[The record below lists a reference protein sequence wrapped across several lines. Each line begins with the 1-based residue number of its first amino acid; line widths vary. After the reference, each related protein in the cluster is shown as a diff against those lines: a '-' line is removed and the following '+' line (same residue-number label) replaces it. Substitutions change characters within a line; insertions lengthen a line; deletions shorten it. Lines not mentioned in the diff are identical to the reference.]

1 MGGHRAVPTSPGEGR
16 GANRSRQHPPGL
28 QPTAAAGVR
37 VRAGHGALMGGPGNN
52 EGTLVERRLL
62 ELAEDR
68 RRLAMIIEGTAAGTW
83 EWNVQTGQMR
93 INARWAEIV
102 GYRREDLEPVSQDT
116 FQALVHPDDLA
127 RSDAALEAHFQ
138 GHTDQ
143 YACLLR
149 MRHKDGRWIW
159 IHDRGRVFEWD
170 GQGRPLW
177 MAGAHDDV
185 TELQQARQDAAEMR
199 QRLQALVDASD
210 EVAVMATDP
219 QGTIT
224 LFNTGAERLLGYSAD
239 DVVGRVDPGI
249 FHEPEEMAVF
259 LAPLADAQGRLPTMF
274 QAMTAQ
280 AQGRTFSRQ
289 WTFLRKDGQ
298 RRQVRL
304 SISRMDGADG
314 QRIGYVGMAI
324 DITEMQQ
331 ARADARLAADK
342 FAGAFTSAALGMAL
356 VSLEG
361 RWLDVNNALCRIL
374 GYPREELLQVD
385 FQRLTHP
392 ADLQTDLALVQDLL
406 AGRRNYYHLEKRYL
420 NRDGNTIWAR
430 LSVSLVRNERGEPL
444 HFVSQIQ
451 DVTAQRS
458 SEQRLYETEQRS
470 RITLDAV
477 TDLVLSVTLEG
488 RIEYANAAAVRILAG
503 DNALALAG
511 HNVQDVLS
519 LTTEYAPG
527 SVLDVAVLLDP
538 DSNAV
543 DLHAD
548 LLMRMGTATVPVDLT
563 RAWLRDDDGQVRGA
577 VWVLRDDTQQ
587 RARQREARHLA
598 EIDPLTELGNRRGF
612 EAHLQQAI
620 TRVERTGQAASLM
633 FIDLDRFKPVN
644 DTWGHLAGDAVL
656 WAVASVLR
664 HGVRDSDIVARLG
677 GDEFAVIL
685 PGCGRRRAA
694 RIGRELLQTL
704 AALSIPWDT
713 TRLRIGASIGIAPLE
728 TGMTV
733 DEAVA
738 SADAQ
743 CYRAK
748 AMGRN
753 NVQVQGEL
761 GELPG
766 EDNEPG

>member
-1 MGGHRAVPTSPGEGR
+1 
-16 GANRSRQHPPGL
+16 
-28 QPTAAAGVR
+28 
-37 VRAGHGALMGGPGNN
+37 MGGPGNT
-52 EGTLVERRLL
+52 ESSRVEQRLL

-68 RRLAMIIEGTAAGTW
+68 RRLAMIIDGTAAGTW

-102 GYRREDLEPVSQDT
+102 GYRQDELEPVCQQT
-116 FQALVHPDDLA
+116 FITLVHPEDLA
-127 RSDAALEAHFQ
+127 RSDAALEAHFRGQ
-138 GHTDQ
+138 TDH

-210 EVAVMATDP
+210 EVAVIATDP

-249 FHEPEEMAVF
+249 FHEPDEIAVF
-259 LAPLADAQGRLPTMF
+259 LAPLVDGEGRLPTIF

-331 ARADARLAADK
+331 ARADARLAAEK

-361 RWLDVNNALCRIL
+361 RWLDVNDALCRIL

-392 ADLQTDLALVQDLL
+392 ADLQADLAHVQDLL
-406 AGRRNYYHLEKRYL
+406 AGRRNSYHLEKRYL
-420 NRDGNTIWAR
+420 DRDGNIIWAR

-451 DVTAQRS
+451 DITAQRS
-458 SEQRLYETEQRS
+458 SEQRLYESEQRS

-477 TDLVLSVTLEG
+477 TDLVLSVTLAG
-488 RIEYANAAAVRILAG
+488 RIEHANAAAVRMLAG
-503 DNALALAG
+503 DGALTLAG

-548 LLMRMGTATVPVDLT
+548 LLMRMGAATVPVDLT
-563 RAWLRDDDGQVRGA
+563 RAWLRDDEGHVRGA

-587 RARQREARHLA
+587 RARQREARQLA

-633 FIDLDRFKPVN
+633 FI
-644 DTWGHLAGDAVL
+644 TWTASSRSMTPGATWPAMPCCGPWPACCAMACAIRTSWRG
-656 WAVASVLR
+656 WA
-664 HGVRDSDIVARLG
+664 
-677 GDEFAVIL
+677 
-685 PGCGRRRAA
+685 
-694 RIGRELLQTL
+694 
-704 AALSIPWDT
+704 
-713 TRLRIGASIGIAPLE
+713 
-728 TGMTV
+728 
-733 DEAVA
+733 
-738 SADAQ
+738 
-743 CYRAK
+743 
-748 AMGRN
+748 AMSSR
-753 NVQVQGEL
+753 
-761 GELPG
+761 
-766 EDNEPG
+766 

>member
-1 MGGHRAVPTSPGEGR
+1 
-16 GANRSRQHPPGL
+16 
-28 QPTAAAGVR
+28 
-37 VRAGHGALMGGPGNN
+37 MGGPGNN
-52 EGTLVERRLL
+52 EGNLVERRLV

-102 GYRREDLEPVSQDT
+102 GYRQEELEPVNQDT
-116 FQALVHPDDLA
+116 FQSLVHPDDLA
-127 RSDAALEAHFQ
+127 RSDAALEEHFH
-138 GHTDQ
+138 GHTDH

-159 IHDRGRVFEWD
+159 IHDRGRVFERD
-170 GQGRPLW
+170 GQGRPVW

-219 QGTIT
+219 QGMIT
-224 LFNTGAERLLGYSAD
+224 LFNSGAERLLGYTAD

-249 FHEPEEMAVF
+249 FHEPDEIAVF
-259 LAPLADAQGRLPTMF
+259 LAPLADAEGRLPTVF
-274 QAMTAQ
+274 QALAAQ

-331 ARADARLAADK
+331 ARAEARLAAEK

-361 RWLDVNNALCRIL
+361 RWLDVNEALCRIL

-392 ADLQTDLALVQDLL
+392 DDLQADLALVQDLL
-406 AGRRNYYHLEKRYL
+406 AGRRNSYHLEKRYL
-420 NRDGNTIWAR
+420 NRDGNVIWAR
-430 LSVSLVRNERGEPL
+430 LSVSLVRNERGAPL

-451 DVTAQRS
+451 DVTSQRS
-458 SEQRLYETEQRS
+458 SEQRLYESEQRS

-477 TDLVLSVTLEG
+477 TDIVVSVTLAG
-488 RIEYANAAAVRILAG
+488 RIEYANAAAVRMLASPG
-503 DNALALAG
+503 MSTLVG
-511 HNVQDVLS
+511 ENVHDLLS

-548 LLMRMGTATVPVDLT
+548 LLMRVGAAAVPVDLT
-563 RAWLRDDDGQVRGA
+563 RAWLRDDEGHVRGA

-587 RARQREARHLA
+587 RAREREARHLA

-633 FIDLDRFKPVN
+633 FIDLDRFKPIN

-685 PGCGRRRAA
+685 SGCGPRRAA
-694 RIGRELLQTL
+694 RIGRELLHTL
-704 AALSIPWDT
+704 AALSIPWDSA
-713 TRLRIGASIGIAPLE
+713 RLRIGASIGIAPLE
-728 TGMTV
+728 AGMTV

-748 AMGRN
+748 ASGRN

-766 EDNEPG
+766 EDGDAG